1 MQERFIV
8 EMRQKDTL
16 KSPQTQGHEWTFL
29 CNHSHVLLCLYRDPD
44 MRLRDVAQ
52 LVNITE
58 RAVQGIVL
66 DLEEAGVLRRIKQGR
81 RNRYEI
87 YLDRSLR
94 HPLEEHIPVGKLLDL
109 LK

>member
-1 MQERFIV
+1 
-8 EMRQKDTL
+8 MRQKGTL
-16 KSPQTQGHEWTFL
+16 KSSQIQGHEWTFL
-29 CNHSHVLLCLYRDPD
+29 SNHLHVLLCLFRDPE

-52 LVNITE
+52 LVKITE

-87 YLDRSLR
+87 HVDRMLR
-94 HPLEEHIPVGKLLDL
+94 HPLEEHVPIGKLLEL
-109 LK
+109 LR

>member
-1 MQERFIV
+1 MESIIM
-8 EMRQKDTL
+8 EMRQKNTL
-16 KSPQTQGHEWTFL
+16 KSPQTQSHEWTFL
-29 CNHSHVLLCLYRDPD
+29 SNHLHVLLCLYRDPD

-52 LVNITE
+52 RVNITE

-87 YLDRSLR
+87 YLDRKLR
-94 HPLEEHIPVGKLLDL
+94 HSLEEHVAVGKLLEL

>member
-1 MQERFIV
+1 M
-8 EMRQKDTL
+8 EMKQKITL
-16 KSPQTQGHEWTFL
+16 KSPQTTGHEWTFL
-29 CNHSHVLLCLYRDPD
+29 SNHLHVLLCLFRDPE

-52 LVNITE
+52 LVKITE

-87 YLDRSLR
+87 HVDRMLR
-94 HPLEEHIPVGKLLDL
+94 HPLEEHVPIGKLLEL
-109 LK
+109 LR